1 MCTET
6 ESTRSVKTAIAG
18 CFPYMKVQYVFPP
31 RGPCSLGAP
40 TAFLS
45 KNESEDEAEAAAR
58 RQVQYADDFSV
69 ALRGLH
75 AVAEPKPALRRVG
88 ACESCKVDPGPAET
102 PISKKMRRLL
112 KDLRTVDATVHELQI
127 DRDCLPAPNHTAPYQ
142 DGADVL
148 AITSQFVP
156 RLALTRKAAHSS
168 HMRLPRHISALLRT
182 SLAGDPVHLAL
193 QPC

>member
-1 MCTET
+1 
-6 ESTRSVKTAIAG
+6 
-18 CFPYMKVQYVFPP
+18 MKVQYVFPP

-45 KNESEDEAEAAAR
+45 KNESEDKAEAAARRQVQYADEDQPEAAAR

-88 ACESCKVDPGPAET
+88 ACECKVDPGPAET

-112 KDLRTVDATVHELQI
+112 KDLRTVDATMHELQI